1 MDIVPSPC
9 IKICTYDP
17 EARLC
22 RGCGRSLEEIAAW
35 AQMSAG
41 ERLKIMEAL
50 PLRLKALSA
59 PAS

>member
-9 IKICTYDP
+9 IKICTYDSG
-17 EARLC
+17 AGLC
-22 RGCGRSLEEIAAW
+22 MGCGRSLEEIAAW

-50 PLRLKALSA
+50 PMRLKAMSA
-59 PAS
+59 PTS

>member
-17 EARLC
+17 GAGLC
-22 RGCGRSLEEIAAW
+22 LGCGRSLEEIAAW
-35 AQMSAG
+35 AQMSVG
-41 ERLKIMEAL
+41 DRQRIMEAL
-50 PLRLKALSA
+50 PQRLKAMSA